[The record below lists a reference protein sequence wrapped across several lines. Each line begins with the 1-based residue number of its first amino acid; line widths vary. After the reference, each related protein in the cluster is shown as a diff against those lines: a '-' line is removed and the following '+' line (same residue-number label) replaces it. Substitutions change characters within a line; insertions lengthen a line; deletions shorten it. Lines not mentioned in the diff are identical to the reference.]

1 MDLLVGLW
9 AEQHLPRLDEGQLHE
24 FAAVLDEENP
34 DLFKWL
40 TQQQEPPA
48 HLQHNSIY
56 RSVAQ
61 SIAQQLAE
69 KSKDN
74 SRAVDGKSWVRGWD
88 DSWRG

>member
-1 MDLLVGLW
+1 MDLLIGLW

-48 HLQHNSIY
+48 HLQHNSIF
-56 RSVAQ
+56 RV
-61 SIAQQLAE
+61 
-69 KSKDN
+69 
-74 SRAVDGKSWVRGWD
+74 SRLCQYWGTACVNLYSLLW
-88 DSWRG
+88 